1 MSKNADQFFFN
12 QVLEQG
18 FYDSNAD
25 MGKLV
30 YNFGSTVAIC
40 MTGRDGLGF
49 ESGLEKWVEVEKR
62 FFFIPCKNFAIF
74 DELFKV
80 KRAKRA
86 AEL

>member
-49 ESGLEKWVEVEKR
+49 ESGLE
-62 FFFIPCKNFAIF
+62 
-74 DELFKV
+74 
-80 KRAKRA
+80 
-86 AEL
+86 